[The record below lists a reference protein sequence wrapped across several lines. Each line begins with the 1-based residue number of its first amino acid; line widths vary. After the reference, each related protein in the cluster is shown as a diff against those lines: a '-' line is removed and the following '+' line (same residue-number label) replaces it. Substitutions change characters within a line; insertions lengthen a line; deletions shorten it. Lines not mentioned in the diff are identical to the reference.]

1 MHYALFRFNIIFRL
15 LLIIALGY
23 ATVYVLTQTHFW
35 LVSIWLALAI
45 IITAFE
51 LLRYIERSHRELEN
65 LVIAIRQGDFTNTY
79 QQPAFGSGELLA
91 HSYNQLVATYQHLRQ
106 EKESNHQYLQNVVE
120 HVSIAL
126 IGLNQED
133 QITLVNP
140 AAKQLLSQPLLR
152 QPLLLQLS
160 DVRAINQ
167 NLYDQMK
174 RLEAGQKAIVKV
186 VINGQ
191 LMQLALQASEFYLQG
206 EYYKLISLQDLRR
219 ELEEQELASWQK
231 LIRVLTHEIMNSVIP
246 ITNLSEMIRQT
257 LLQTRQGDTLQLQT
271 LNEEDSQDLLES
283 LQVIE
288 DRSQGLTNFVKA
300 YRNVTQV
307 AQPNFRQVAI
317 ADLFQRVHTLLSP
330 TLQQSKIDW
339 KQEVIPAHLSLTIDL
354 EMIEQVLI
362 NLIKNA
368 TEALTDIADPK
379 IHLNAYQTEEH
390 EGVIEVSDNGAGI
403 PPDVVDQIFIPFYT
417 TKPEGSG
424 IGLSLSQQ
432 IMRLH
437 RGAITVRSSV
447 SEGTTISLYF

>member
-1 MHYALFRFNIIFRL
+1 MHYALFRFNVIFRL
-15 LLIIALGY
+15 ALIIGLGY
-23 ATVYVLTQTHFW
+23 ATVYVVTQTHFW
-35 LVSIWLALAI
+35 LVSIWLLLAI
-45 IITAFE
+45 IITIFE

-65 LVIAIRQGDFTNTY
+65 LVVAIRQGDFTNTY
-79 QQPAFGSGELLA
+79 QRPAFGSGELLA

-126 IGLNQED
+126 IGLSQEG

-140 AAKQLLSQPLLR
+140 AAKQLLR

-160 DVRAINQ
+160 DVQAINE
-167 NLYDQMK
+167 NLFEKMK
-174 RLEAGQKAIVKV
+174 RLEAGKKVIVKV
-186 VINGQ
+186 VIDGQ
-191 LMQLALQASEFYLQG
+191 LMQLSLQTSEFYLQG
-206 EYYKLISLQDLRR
+206 EYFKLISLQDLRR

-246 ITNLSEMIRQT
+246 ITNLSGMIRQT
-257 LLQTRQGDTLQLQT
+257 LLQTQQGNMLQLQN
-271 LNEEDSQDLLES
+271 LGEEDSQDLLES
-283 LQVIE
+283 LRVIE
-288 DRSQGLTNFVKA
+288 ERSQGLANFVKA

-317 ADLFQRVHTLLSP
+317 TDLFQRVHTLFSP
-330 TLQQSKIDW
+330 TLQQSDIAWEQKVMPP
-339 KQEVIPAHLSLTIDL
+339 QLSFTIDL

-368 TEALTDIADPK
+368 TEALRETSHPTIC
-379 IHLNAYQTEEH
+379 LNAYRTEDNED
-390 EGVIEVSDNGAGI
+390 IMEVSDNGLGI
-403 PPDVVDQIFIPFYT
+403 APEVADQIFIPFYT
-417 TKPEGSG
+417 TKPDGSG

-437 RGAITVRSSV
+437 RGAISVRSSAN
-447 SEGTTISLYF
+447 EGTTFTLHF